1 MTISELTLKSSE
13 VEPVRRFEVFTGTG
27 RRREWPIEDKARIVA
42 ESYEA
47 GESVSAVARRY
58 ALSPQQLFA
67 WRRAARKAVADA
79 APSESMF
86 VPALVDA
93 PPPQPVMKRPSR
105 PRRKKASREA
115 GMIELEIDGVAL
127 RVGRGAD
134 AKTITAVIRALKAT
148 T

>member
-1 MTISELTLKSSE
+1 M
-13 VEPVRRFEVFTGTG
+13 
-27 RRREWPIEDKARIVA
+27 A

-47 GESVSAVARRY
+47 GESVSAVARRRLVP
-58 ALSPQQLFA
+58 AAAFA
-67 WRRAARKAVADA
+67 WRGAAVADA

-93 PPPQPVMKRPSR
+93 PTPQPVMKRPSR